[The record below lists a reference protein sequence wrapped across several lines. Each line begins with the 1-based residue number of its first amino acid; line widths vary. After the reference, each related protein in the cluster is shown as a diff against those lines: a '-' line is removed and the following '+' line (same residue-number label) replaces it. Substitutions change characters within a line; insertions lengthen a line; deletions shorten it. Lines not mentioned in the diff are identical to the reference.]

1 MHMRSLLY
9 LHCALLLLLLL
20 LLLLVYSKLIAANA
34 ELQVNT

>member
-1 MHMRSLLY
+1 MYIRNKAAVVQIDLLI
-9 LHCALLLLLLL
+9 